1 MKFEAPEA
9 RYIGFQRNTN
19 SQQKLSKKFES
30 FFNFRCNKN
39 KYHAVLLSNEL
50 MNQETFKNTVF
61 CLKDEMY
68 RFAKRFVMSSDEAE
82 DVVQD
87 LMVKFWQTKDKLAEY
102 GNLKAFA
109 LKCVKNECLNRLKH
123 EDVKMGFA
131 SLQLHRSELYKPE
144 VNNLKEQILSFIN
157 QLPEKQKM
165 VIHLKDVEEYDVPE
179 ISEMLEMEENAVR
192 VNLMRAR
199 QKVKE
204 QITQLMNYENRAL

>member
-1 MKFEAPEA
+1 MTHE
-9 RYIGFQRNTN
+9 I
-19 SQQKLSKKFES
+19 
-30 FFNFRCNKN
+30 FRD
-39 KYHAVLLSNEL
+39 
-50 MNQETFKNTVF
+50 TVF
-61 CLKDEMY
+61 ILKDEMY

-87 LMVKFWQTKDKLAEY
+87 LMMKFWQTREKLTEY
-102 GNLKAFA
+102 SNLKSFA

-131 SLQLHRSELYKPE
+131 SLQVHRSEVNKPE
-144 VNNLKEQILSFIN
+144 INNLKEQILSYIN

-165 VIHLKDVEEYDVPE
+165 VIHLKDVEEYDVVE

-199 QKVKE
+199 QKIKE
-204 QITQLMNYENRAL
+204 RITQLMSYEHRQISG